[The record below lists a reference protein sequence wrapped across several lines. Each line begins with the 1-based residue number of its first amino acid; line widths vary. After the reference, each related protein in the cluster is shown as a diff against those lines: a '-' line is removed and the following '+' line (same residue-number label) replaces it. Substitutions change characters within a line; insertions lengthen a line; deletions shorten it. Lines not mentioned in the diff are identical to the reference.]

1 METDR
6 RPNMKKKK
14 KKKAWKQT
22 ILRDLNIVVCSKKAV
37 NV

>member
-6 RPNMKKKK
+6 RPNMKKKE
-14 KKKAWKQT
+14 KKAWKQT